1 MRDLL
6 GKLTS
11 LDPDVRES
19 LRVVGYFDAL
29 TSRGVGLGG
38 LLRAAAVLAGVP
50 AAAEIRGKVTA
61 YDPDGHRLAEAADEN
76 RGSLVEFRLGS
87 VWLERA
93 GKGNASDGMIT
104 ERLALAIEALD
115 SGQGST
121 REVEVVVDGERTQAE
136 RMTALVRLGID
147 TTDSVRVIV
156 SDDELG
162 PESRWTAPTATPSG
176 ILHTTLEVS
185 RGGERTAGRATEVG
199 TEAGPTSAPG
209 ASRSSAGAQSR
220 VGIGTWVRADRAP
233 ESWEAALVAHR
244 LLGEGPEHILDA
256 TDLGGMLLLARAYDP
271 TDPHPD
277 VIALTE
283 LDDLTAEILRTLVD
297 AESIRAAAA
306 TLGMHHS
313 TVQARH
319 ESLTA
324 RLGYDPRST
333 AGRLRYMCAEFLRRL
348 GG

>member
-1 MRDLL
+1 
-6 GKLTS
+6 
-11 LDPDVRES
+11 
-19 LRVVGYFDAL
+19 
-29 TSRGVGLGG
+29 
-38 LLRAAAVLAGVP
+38 
-50 AAAEIRGKVTA
+50 
-61 YDPDGHRLAEAADEN
+61 
-76 RGSLVEFRLGS
+76 
-87 VWLERA
+87 
-93 GKGNASDGMIT
+93 MIT

-147 TTDSVRVIV
+147 PTDSVRVIV

-209 ASRSSAGAQSR
+209 FPFIRGRTVTGRHRHMGACR
-220 VGIGTWVRADRAP
+220 PRTGVVEGRARCAP
-233 ESWEAALVAHR
+233 PPR
-244 LLGEGPEHILDA
+244 RGPEHILDA

-297 AESIRAAAA
+297 AESIRARRRRSACTIRPCRPGTRASPRASATTRGRRRGGCGTCARNSSAASA
-306 TLGMHHS
+306 G
-313 TVQARH
+313 
-319 ESLTA
+319 E
-324 RLGYDPRST
+324 RLIR
-333 AGRLRYMCAEFLRRL
+333 A
-348 GG
+348 